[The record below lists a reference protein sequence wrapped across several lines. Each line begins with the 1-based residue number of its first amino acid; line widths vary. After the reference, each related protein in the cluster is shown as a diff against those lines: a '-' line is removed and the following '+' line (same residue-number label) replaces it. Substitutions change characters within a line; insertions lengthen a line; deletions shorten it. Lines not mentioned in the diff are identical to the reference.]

1 MWAPRVC
8 RTDPATVDLPRPNNS
23 VQVVAPPR
31 PLRSQITPHL
41 GYKSGPSSSLAQR
54 HRRFPSLAHGLRWWD
69 WWDRFSAAQR
79 AMPSQGRMGP
89 RCQLRLHWSE
99 PPHPSP
105 VRSELQLN
113 PYPPPGTADL
123 DPAHAWALPAP
134 INRPRPPSS
143 HLSVPKPSA
152 SRELR
157 GEERRIDAV
166 AVDLALAA
174 WTGKELPVAVNW
186 SPESLHRRGPQPSAG
201 RDLHV
206 PIAGMI
212 TTS

>member
-1 MWAPRVC
+1 MGPNRQGC
-8 RTDPATVDLPRPNNS
+8 LLPLLRDERNSRTNAVDPAR
-23 VQVVAPPR
+23 
-31 PLRSQITPHL
+31 
-41 GYKSGPSSSLAQR
+41 GPSPSLAQR

-69 WWDRFSAAQR
+69 RFSATQR
-79 AMPSQGRMGP
+79 AMPGQGRMGP
-89 RCQLRLHWSE
+89 QCQLRLHWSE

-157 GEERRIDAV
+157 GEERRIDVV